1 MFKDLLVEEK
11 LNVKLCA
18 KLYHNGNTA
27 LDEAFG
33 IGTVNKYLN
42 SLIKKIE
49 QLRAKNEVDENTVA
63 VAFNS
68 ENERIIDSFT
78 STPSA
83 TTFYLGLPA
92 ISITEV
98 NQFLKGKFTVEDI
111 ENVRLLNQKNKKLIR
126 TLTLRDYIA
135 PYNGGQFK
143 YLIVFKIDKNTSVAK
158 RYDIANT
165 IFDMPRKA
173 NEVYQY
179 FNAQKRIIVD
189 GGLVGVLNLKERTDF
204 EKAIIYP
211 DLLDENDVSEF
222 VDEIENFEGSEQA
235 FNNHAGQLLG
245 GAMFGSDNN
254 TPRIG
259 NNNQSSQNNQ
269 NNQNNNNQ
277 NNQNQDNSNK
287 SQNNQNTSKNNKS
300 MSDTDKEIAE
310 LGKNIINNNIP
321 DDDDD
326 EDEDTNK
333 KELQN
338 RYNKNKVTHDEKS
351 TFNKSEKFE
360 EVFEELTDILTSSF
374 ILPDKEYTNDTAA
387 GGGASGKYKYE
398 FLNFITNYKFGK
410 DIDCSKYKNDI
421 DEKVEHFFRI
431 TLPKFIIDDFVANV
445 ITEYSS
451 KAVKDIVD
459 NKQTESNTEEEGDK
473 Q

>member
-49 QLRAKNEVDENTVA
+49 QLRAKNEVDENTVS

-98 NQFLKGKFTVEDI
+98 NQFLKGKFSVEDI

-245 GAMFGSDNN
+245 SAMFGSDNN
-254 TPRIG
+254 TPSIG
-259 NNNQSSQNNQ
+259 NNNNQSSQ

-277 NNQNQDNSNK
+277 NNQNNNSNK

-300 MSDTDKEIAE
+300 MSDTDKEIEE
-310 LGKNIINNNIP
+310 LGKSIIDNNTP

-326 EDEDTNK
+326 EDDDTSDYQNK
-333 KELQN
+333 
-338 RYNKNKVTHDEKS
+338 YNKNPVTHDEKS
-351 TFNKSEKFE
+351 TFKKSEKFE

-374 ILPDKEYTNDTAA
+374 ILPDNDYASDTPVVD
-387 GGGASGKYKYE
+387 GVSGKYKYE
-398 FLNFITNYKFGK
+398 FLNFLTQYKLGEV
-410 DIDCSKYKNDI
+410 DCSKYKNEI
-421 DEKVEHFFRI
+421 DNSVEHFFRVI
-431 TLPKFIIDDFVANV
+431 VPKL
-445 ITEYSS
+445 
-451 KAVKDIVD
+451 IVD
-459 NKQTESNTEEEGDK
+459 EFSEKITSPYVAKSIQDIMKAKTEGNTEEGKK